1 MNAASQ
7 WPAGRDRPRLCRSGR
22 ARARARPS
30 ALHACIEFL
39 SACERWRNVK
49 WPLQNLASALVD
61 LDDGRIAPMLRTG
74 APRCARRVGKIRM
87 DAARRA
93 RAAYVLGGLME
104 HAGVSRP
111 EAASWISKRLAAAKI
126 DVQPDTLI
134 DWRKDANNARAH
146 PAANETYRRLV

>member
-1 MNAASQ
+1 M
-7 WPAGRDRPRLCRSGR
+7 
-22 ARARARPS
+22 
-30 ALHACIEFL
+30 
-39 SACERWRNVK
+39 K

-61 LDDGRIAPMLRTG
+61 LDDGRIAPMLRP
-74 APRCARRVGKIRM
+74 APRDVRGGSAKSRM
-87 DAARRA
+87 EAARRA

-104 HAGVSRP
+104 HAGMSRP